1 MCCLLALD
9 SVTSTSQW
17 IRQPKPRDDVHVHVH
32 VHDDAEEAASA
43 SRGGQCIVI
52 ECAGAGGEGG
62 RLFKAAKTMRS
73 MVGETGR
80 ATPA

>member
-1 MCCLLALD
+1 MRTQCKRESVCCLLALD

-32 VHDDAEEAASA
+32 VHDDAEGAASA

-52 ECAGAGGEGG
+52 ECAGG
-62 RLFKAAKTMRS
+62 R
-73 MVGETGR
+73 GR
-80 ATPA
+80 RRKVIQGS